1 MASPGAMP
9 TTREKTHQVRAVR
22 SRLLGG
28 TVKGRF
34 WGSGSGFGFAPGATL
49 TDKLYRHYLP
59 RPAVETFEEYITGL
73 TRAIEEA
80 QRRGPPALSGQTY
93 PVARGDRVQLVDRV
107 HIEGAL
113 QDACPRGVSYLYH
126 YLAVISVSIRD
137 FEAACDHFGLRSV
150 LRDITRE
157 EVDAEVRA
165 RRGRGE
171 APSTGYLP
179 LDLAASFSRDEADA
193 RIAIVAAR
201 IAEARANAAKIPA
214 PATAA

>member
-1 MASPGAMP
+1 MGGRLWGAVGQGDPGRGFMP
-9 TTREKTHQVRAVR
+9 T
-22 SRLLGG
+22 LGVILAHG
-28 TVKGRF
+28 LY
-34 WGSGSGFGFAPGATL
+34 APICGA
-49 TDKLYRHYLP
+49 P
-59 RPAVETFEEYITGL
+59 PVETFEEHIANL

-93 PVARGDRVQLVDRV
+93 PVGRGGQVQLVDRV

-126 YLAVISVSIRD
+126 YLAVISVSIKD
-137 FEAACDHFGLRSV
+137 FEAACGHFGLRGV

-179 LDLAASFSRDEADA
+179 LGLAWRYPREEADA
-193 RIAIVAAR
+193 RIAIVARR
-201 IAEARANAAKIPA
+201 IAGARAKAPKVTAAA
-214 PATAA
+214 PAA